1 MYLLYIFDIL
11 FYFIVFEY
19 YISNL
24 IMNIYSEESKLSPK
38 LTRKVSKKQVVLSR
52 SNQKKNSLTKNKKMI
67 RKEEEDM
74 QHNKNNL
81 KLVTESLKTLKPSE
95 QRLGQLQSC

>member
-52 SNQKKNSLTKNKKMI
+52 SN
-67 RKEEEDM
+67 
-74 QHNKNNL
+74 
-81 KLVTESLKTLKPSE
+81 
-95 QRLGQLQSC
+95 

>member
-1 MYLLYIFDIL
+1 
-11 FYFIVFEY
+11 
-19 YISNL
+19 
-24 IMNIYSEESKLSPK
+24 
-38 LTRKVSKKQVVLSR
+38 
-52 SNQKKNSLTKNKKMI
+52 MI